1 MCILTFDHY
10 LTSRS
15 HDLRSESNLGLM
27 GSTID
32 FSISGLCT
40 GLCFTQNHCIT
51 ALKIRSFVKLNS
63 QHLLDI
69 LRRRLH
75 CRVDL
80 FILHMIRLVS
90 YPWRGLGR
98 ARGTCFVGPSGN
110 IFYDFF
116 WERLGQLLPKFPK
129 TIGNTI
135 VLRRF
140 SCSWH
145 RVIPE
150 ITPHVRTCKSFLYL
164 RHKFSR
170 SFNLPHYAVCL
181 RGC

>member
-1 MCILTFDHY
+1 MA
-10 LTSRS
+10 
-15 HDLRSESNLGLM
+15 
-27 GSTID
+27 ID

-80 FILHMIRLVS
+80 FNLHMIRLVS
-90 YPWRGLGR
+90 YPWRGLGG

-110 IFYDFF
+110 ISWF
-116 WERLGQLLPKFPK
+116 LSGTAGPIAPKISENYRK
-129 TIGNTI
+129 HYCN
-135 VLRRF
+135 
-140 SCSWH
+140 WH

-164 RHKFSR
+164 RHKCSR